1 MRQPFSN
8 SNTWGLLLLCFCI
21 VFEVYWGGTRGAP
34 LSPGCI
40 SGQRP
45 KFFIRVSPTDRP
57 TVVSLCKHF
66 ISFMTFVR
74 FYCTSSFGLFWRGI
88 SCSLSAISINE
99 IYFGSF
105 LLLLRLVL
113 AVKRLIWLGRVY
125 RVSSC
130 FVFRTCHV
138 FGNCR
143 IFLCLQNVPRF
154 WDLSFFPDVSRTCH
168 VCNLFKSDIHTLVI
182 FLRHCTMLGPS

>member
-1 MRQPFSN
+1 
-8 SNTWGLLLLCFCI
+8 
-21 VFEVYWGGTRGAP
+21 
-34 LSPGCI
+34 
-40 SGQRP
+40 
-45 KFFIRVSPTDRP
+45 
-57 TVVSLCKHF
+57 
-66 ISFMTFVR
+66 MTFVR

-105 LLLLRLVL
+105 LLWLLLL

-143 IFLCLQNVPRF
+143 IFSCLQNLPRF
-154 WDLSFFPDVSRTCH
+154 WDLSFCPDVSRTCH
-168 VCNLFKSDIHTLVI
+168 VCTLFMSDIHTIVI
-182 FLRHCTMLGPS
+182 FLRHCTMLGPTKLIHRVESIHLEYACSKVDEVSKSSFVENGYFWQSIRCWEMKGKNTREGGKVRKIVT